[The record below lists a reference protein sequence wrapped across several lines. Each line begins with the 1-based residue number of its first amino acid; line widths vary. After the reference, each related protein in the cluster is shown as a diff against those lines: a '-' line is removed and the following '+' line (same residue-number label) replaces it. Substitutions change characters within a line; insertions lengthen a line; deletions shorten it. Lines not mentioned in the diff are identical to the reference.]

1 MKTWLIALIA
11 LSLFASVAVA
21 THTQNSSELMA
32 LAERVVSSIQS
43 QKPDWK
49 YQNVEPIAGSGDVVL
64 QQWTLGD
71 QSIRIAIVSHQSIQD
86 AATAMSKLAREGG
99 VSEQVSGL
107 GDEGITWGRGVV
119 SFRKKNLTI
128 DVSTT
133 NTKPTL
139 DSSELAKN
147 AAEERNVAKEFARL
161 VADALKDK

>member
-32 LAERVVSSIQS
+32 LAERVVISIQS
-43 QKPDWK
+43 EKPDWK
-49 YQNVEPIAGSGDVVL
+49 YQNVEPIAGSGDVIL

-99 VSEQVSGL
+99 VSEQVRGL

-147 AAEERNVAKEFARL
+147 AAEERDVAKEFARL
-161 VADALKDK
+161 VADAIKDK